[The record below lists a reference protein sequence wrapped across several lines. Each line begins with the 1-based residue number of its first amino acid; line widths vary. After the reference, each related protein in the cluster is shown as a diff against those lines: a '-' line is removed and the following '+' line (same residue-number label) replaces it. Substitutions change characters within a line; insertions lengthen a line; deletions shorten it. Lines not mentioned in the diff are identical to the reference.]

1 MQKILIVDDDRDLC
15 FLLDRFLSRNGLA
28 VSVCYTGQQAFEYLS
43 NSEPDVIISD
53 LELGD
58 INGIAI
64 LAKVKELYCN
74 LPVIIITAHADIKT
88 SALALKQGAFDY
100 VMKPLLPEQLLLT
113 LQQALETK
121 KRGSGTTAN
130 YHFDDNDLKEYYF
143 WGDNEESKK
152 LVGQVHLV
160 APTNLSLIIYGESGV
175 GKRSLA
181 QEIHKL
187 SKRNHLPFVAMN
199 AAGFVKTNIASAIFG
214 CESHEA
220 DRNDE
225 MGILDQ
231 VNGGTLFIADPEHL
245 PKEIQEKLLNSLQQR
260 AWVREGNGKKINM
273 DIRLLISSHTPLWE
287 ATRTND
293 FSELLYHRL
302 NQFNI
307 TMTPLRARKQEIPSL
322 SKHFLMMN
330 NENLGTFVK
339 GITPEAMDALQR
351 HDWFDNVRELKST
364 IQKAALQCQGN
375 SIGIECLP
383 AEIAHTERLVAKS
396 ACED

>member
-1 MQKILIVDDDRDLC
+1 MQKVLIVDDDRDLC

-28 VSVCYTGQQAFEYLS
+28 VSVCYTGQEALEYLV

-64 LAKVKELYCN
+64 LAKVKELYRN

-121 KRGSGTTAN
+121 KRGSGSTAN
-130 YHFDDNDLKEYYF
+130 YHFDANDLKEYYF
-143 WGDNEESKK
+143 WGDNEESRK

-187 SKRNHLPFVAMN
+187 SKRNHLPFVGMN
-199 AAGFVKTNIASAIFG
+199 AAGLGKTNIASAIFG
-214 CESHEA
+214 YESNKSDTDSEK
-220 DRNDE
+220 
-225 MGILDQ
+225 GILDQ

-245 PKEIQEKLLNSLQQR
+245 PKEVQEKLLKALCQR
-260 AWVREGNGKKINM
+260 AWVREGTGKKINM
-273 DIRLLISSHTPLWE
+273 DIRVVLSSHTHLWD
-287 ATRTND
+287 ATRTNN
-293 FSELLYHRL
+293 FSEPLYHRL
-302 NQFNI
+302 NEFHI
-307 TMTPLRARKQEIPSL
+307 TMAPLRARKQEIPSL
-322 SKHFLMMN
+322 SNHFLMMN
-330 NENLGTFVK
+330 NENLGTLVR
-339 GITPEAMDALQR
+339 GITPDAMDALQS

-375 SIGIECLP
+375 FIGMECLP
-383 AEIAHTERLVAKS
+383 AEIANTGRLVAKG